1 MLSLF
6 SASPS
11 FAGSHTGS
19 HLVSRFNEWKQTH
32 TKSYATGQ
40 AEAAALAA
48 FSHNDALIEE
58 HNAKKLSFWLGHNAY
73 SDLTFDEFQRKHMA
87 GGIGLFTN
95 RAPKNVNRIHLT
107 VPNVDPPATVD
118 WVSKGAVTPIKDQGQ
133 CGSTLTTAPR
143 PASPHPSPRPY
154 LRHHLTLA
162 LPPRH

>member
-6 SASPS
+6 SAHLSASPS

-58 HNAKKLSFWLGHNAY
+58 HNC
-73 SDLTFDEFQRKHMA
+73 T
-87 GGIGLFTN
+87 
-95 RAPKNVNRIHLT
+95 
-107 VPNVDPPATVD
+107 
-118 WVSKGAVTPIKDQGQ
+118 TPR
-133 CGSTLTTAPR
+133 S
-143 PASPHPSPRPY
+143 
-154 LRHHLTLA
+154 
-162 LPPRH
+162 